1 MSAAVPRAGTPT
13 LPDVGHSV
21 REEGASGPKFDFG
34 PWLVPGMT
42 ASESDAESAGD
53 LVRQSMAILI
63 ECSADTSGCLC
74 GLTVV
79 AEDTQ

>member
-1 MSAAVPRAGTPT
+1 
-13 LPDVGHSV
+13 
-21 REEGASGPKFDFG
+21 
-34 PWLVPGMT
+34 MT